1 MRMRAFAGKLPDKKE
16 VPSMKIRQRICS
28 ALAFLSFMWVLGVIG
43 NSDLGY
49 GLNVVSLAIGV
60 AVFGISIWVGGFTK

>member
-1 MRMRAFAGKLPDKKE
+1 
-16 VPSMKIRQRICS
+16 MKIRRRICS

-49 GLNVVSLAIGV
+49 GLNVVSLSIGV
-60 AVFGISIWVGGFTK
+60 AVFGISIWLGGFTK

>member
-1 MRMRAFAGKLPDKKE
+1 
-16 VPSMKIRQRICS
+16 MKIRQHICS

-60 AVFGISIWVGGFTK
+60 AVCGISIWVGGFMK

>member
-1 MRMRAFAGKLPDKKE
+1 
-16 VPSMKIRQRICS
+16 MKIRQRICS

-49 GLNVVSLAIGV
+49 GLNMISLATGV
-60 AVFGISIWVGGFTK
+60 AVFGISIWLGGFMK

>member
-1 MRMRAFAGKLPDKKE
+1 
-16 VPSMKIRQRICS
+16 MKIRQHICS
-28 ALAFLSFMWVLGVIG
+28 ALAFLSFLWVLGVIG

-60 AVFGISIWVGGFTK
+60 AVCGISIWIGGFMK

>member
-1 MRMRAFAGKLPDKKE
+1 
-16 VPSMKIRQRICS
+16 MKTKQRICS

-49 GLNVVSLAIGV
+49 GLNVISLAIGV
-60 AVFGISIWVGGFTK
+60 AVFGISIWLGGFMK